1 METYFDAH
9 ILIVDDNPTNVLL
22 LKALLESSGYYNLA
36 STTDPRTVL
45 QHITENTTDL
55 LILDIRM
62 PFLNGFDVM
71 ALLSK
76 QLGDASPPVVVMTA
90 QIDEETRKKA
100 FEYGALNFLTKPFD
114 HDEVL
119 KRINNILAIQYRNK
133 KSTSQAQE
141 LQQLVDSRTEELQ
154 ALSLQEPLTGL
165 PNRRALKQEMQN
177 NIAKGKFIT
186 VMFIVIDNVNV
197 MANVH
202 GYQVLEKLLCHISQ
216 LLKDCFNDSQHYL
229 SSWGSYEFVL
239 MSTCNDPG
247 SAFISA
253 EKITDILQDIHTID
267 NLRLQL
273 NGRVGLCDS
282 RTEYKDVLD
291 LIDFAA
297 IALPNFKEQR
307 RYRFYE
313 TKLRD
318 VLRYKQNILT
328 EIRSA
333 RFGAGLSL
341 VYQAKVDLASGQV
354 KSAEALL
361 RFNSRLG
368 QLSPADFIPLAEE
381 SGDILFIGD
390 WVINQAISQLETWL
404 EQGLIDE
411 QFSVAVNVST
421 EQLMDGEFAQKLL
434 VKLDKSSINNSM
446 LQLEVTESSL
456 MRDVDKAT
464 KQLKLLASRGVKT
477 AIDDFGTGYSSL
489 AYLST
494 LPVNLLKIDRIFIS
508 DIETNKNNLSLVETV
523 LTMAKNFN
531 CQVVAEGIETQT
543 QSDILSALGCE
554 FAQGYF
560 FSRPVPPKEFL
571 VYYQQHRGA

>member
-71 ALLSK
+71 ALLRK

-133 KSTSQAQE
+133 KSASQAQE
-141 LQQLVDSRTEELQ
+141 LQQLVDSRTEELR

-165 PNRRALKQEMQN
+165 PNRRALKQEMQKCL
-177 NIAKGKFIT
+177 AKGELIS

-197 MANVH
+197 IANVH

-239 MSTCNDPG
+239 LSTCNDPG
-247 SAFISA
+247 SVFISA
-253 EKITDILQDIHTID
+253 EKIADILQDIHTID

-297 IALPNFKEQR
+297 IALPNYKDQR

-318 VLRYKQNILT
+318 VLRYKQNIFT

-341 VYQAKVDLASGQV
+341 VYQPKVDFSSGQV

-571 VYYQQHRGA
+571 EYYQQHRGA

>member
-560 FSRPVPPKEFL
+560 FSRPVPPQEFL
-571 VYYQQHRGA
+571 EYYQQHRGA

>member
-381 SGDILFIGD
+381 SGDILF
-390 WVINQAISQLETWL
+390 
-404 EQGLIDE
+404 
-411 QFSVAVNVST
+411 
-421 EQLMDGEFAQKLL
+421 
-434 VKLDKSSINNSM
+434 
-446 LQLEVTESSL
+446 
-456 MRDVDKAT
+456 
-464 KQLKLLASRGVKT
+464 
-477 AIDDFGTGYSSL
+477 
-489 AYLST
+489 
-494 LPVNLLKIDRIFIS
+494 
-508 DIETNKNNLSLVETV
+508 
-523 LTMAKNFN
+523 
-531 CQVVAEGIETQT
+531 
-543 QSDILSALGCE
+543 
-554 FAQGYF
+554 
-560 FSRPVPPKEFL
+560 
-571 VYYQQHRGA
+571 